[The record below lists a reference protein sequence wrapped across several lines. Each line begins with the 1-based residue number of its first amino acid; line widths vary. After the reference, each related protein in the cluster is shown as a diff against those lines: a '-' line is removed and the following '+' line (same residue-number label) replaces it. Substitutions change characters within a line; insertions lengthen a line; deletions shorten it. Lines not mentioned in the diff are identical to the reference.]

1 MLQSLH
7 IRNLA
12 LVTELDLELTG
23 GFNVITGET
32 GAGKSLIIG
41 AIQLLAGGR
50 ATPALIRT
58 GETHCEVSA
67 QFGLAT
73 LQPALKARWKMQ
85 ASRPAMK
92 KGWCCGG

>member
-41 AIQLLAGGR
+41 AIQLLAGRCLQVHRGQCSK
-50 ATPALIRT
+50 
-58 GETHCEVSA
+58 CELRLSSV
-67 QFGLAT
+67 
-73 LQPALKARWKMQ
+73 
-85 ASRPAMK
+85 
-92 KGWCCGG
+92 